1 MAERESASAPVQ
13 PEANRREGQPT
24 AQMDAASP
32 PSEAAATAPPP
43 MARQLTPEE
52 REAHPEWHGSE
63 AARHLGLPE
72 AEPGYEWYFDPTDSL
87 SVRYRRSQGG
97 AEKLPKKK
105 WNSETNAFEVD
116 AGEIDF
122 PARYKGETRVYENI
136 DRAAYEEA
144 LHERDRLIA
153 ERDLHRAE
161 TEEWRRKNAEVAEK
175 SRQIGAAVAEEYI
188 RKEYPGAKKLYGGSQ
203 ANSNAGDFDDVY
215 IIQEPGGRE
224 KFIILETKGGSDSS
238 SKRMVGANKEDV
250 AEQGSPEYFDAII
263 GNMRNQAIRE
273 ENSEMVIWLDKLEKA
288 KRSDQK
294 NGQESVVYRK
304 VIVPIKT
311 VQDGNGRKRSELFN
325 PKIKDYDLSE
335 QDS

>member
-1 MAERESASAPVQ
+1 
-13 PEANRREGQPT
+13 
-24 AQMDAASP
+24 
-32 PSEAAATAPPP
+32 
-43 MARQLTPEE
+43 
-52 REAHPEWHGSE
+52 
-63 AARHLGLPE
+63 
-72 AEPGYEWYFDPTDSL
+72 
-87 SVRYRRSQGG
+87 VRYRRSQGG

-161 TEEWRRKNAEVAEK
+161 TEEWWKKNAEVAEK

-203 ANSNAGDFDDVY
+203 ADSNAGDFDDVY
-215 IIQEPGGRE
+215 IIQEPGGGE

-238 SKRMVGANKEDV
+238 STRMVGEGKDKV
-250 AEQGSPEYFDAII
+250 AEQGSSKYFDAIVE
-263 GNMRNQAIRE
+263 NMRKQAFKDK
-273 ENSEMVIWLDKLEKA
+273 NGEMSAWLDKLKEA
-288 KRSDQK
+288 RSDQK
-294 NGQESVVYRK
+294 NGEESVVYRK

-311 VQDGNGRKRSELFN
+311 TQDGNGRKKSERN
-325 PKIKDYDLSE
+325 VSMV
-335 QDS
+335 